1 MLIKISYHMA
11 TVLQTDD
18 LSEQIRRIIFR
29 KFLGTEFSPYSVAQS
44 GPLNIYKKIM
54 YEFGR

>member
-1 MLIKISYHMA
+1 MA

-18 LSEQIRRIIFR
+18 LSEQIRRITFR
-29 KFLGTEFSPYSVAQS
+29 KFLGTEFSPYSFAQS

>member
-1 MLIKISYHMA
+1 MLIEISYHIA

-18 LSEQIRRIIFR
+18 LSEQIRRITFR
-29 KFLGTEFSPYSVAQS
+29 KFLGAEFSPYSFAQS

-54 YEFGR
+54 NEFGR